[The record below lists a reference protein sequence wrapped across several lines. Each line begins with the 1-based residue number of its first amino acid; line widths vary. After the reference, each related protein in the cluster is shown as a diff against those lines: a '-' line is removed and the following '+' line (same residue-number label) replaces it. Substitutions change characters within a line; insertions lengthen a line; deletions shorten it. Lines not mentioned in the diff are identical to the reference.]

1 MIITTTTMMLVQAII
16 VTWIMMT
23 APEPCPQEYLKLDW
37 AGLHEYC
44 ELTPAG
50 LGNQWSLKE

>member
-1 MIITTTTMMLVQAII
+1 MLVQAII
-16 VTWIMMT
+16 ITWIMVT
-23 APEPCPQEYLKLDW
+23 APTPCPQEYLKLDW

>member
-1 MIITTTTMMLVQAII
+1 MIITTTALILVQSII
-16 VTWIMMT
+16 VTWIMVT
-23 APEPCPQEYLKLDW
+23 APEPCPQEYLNLGGDVI
-37 AGLHEYC
+37 EYC

>member
-1 MIITTTTMMLVQAII
+1 MIITTTALILVQSII

-23 APEPCPQEYLKLDW
+23 TPEPCPQEYLNLGGDVI
-37 AGLHEYC
+37 EYC